1 MTSIL
6 RNLFGA
12 VAAWLAL
19 AGAARADLTLPANCT
34 TPLDPDCLYQTAVPP
49 YPLLDVGEVE
59 LLLIDPARA
68 NFRVPIKVRYL
79 KNTSYTA
86 PVVIWHHGGE
96 PRFEGRD
103 ANLAWSLR
111 LVRAGYVVV
120 HPSRNLIPASQ
131 VASFNA
137 VCTNNGVTGVPTHPF
152 DENCRE
158 FVSHSLYGPRNTN
171 FVISRLTT
179 TILPAMTN
187 FTGTLD
193 TANIAVAG
201 HSGGTSIVLSNAGAR
216 RQFKPGGQ
224 IFNQRSSSPKAFIA
238 AAPFGPDNAGFYYSL
253 FANHGGFSGAT
264 FGDIDSRP
272 LLSITGKGDEGPN
285 VGNGQEVVSEARTFA
300 FRQAT
305 PGNKLLSWDLALSA
319 SHGTMGLSDCGAALA
334 FHCDAIANLAIAFLD
349 AHLKN
354 RQEARDWLAQDG
366 YEMYTGGILELH
378 RR

>member
-1 MTSIL
+1 MSRIL
-6 RNLFGA
+6 RNLMA
-12 VAAWLAL
+12 TVAAWFSLTGAAL
-19 AGAARADLTLPANCT
+19 ADPNLPVNCT
-34 TPLDPDCLYQTAVPP
+34 ASLDPDCLYQTATPP
-49 YPLLDVGEVE
+49 YPLLDVGVVE
-59 LLLIDPARA
+59 LLLIDRARA

-86 PVVIWHHGGE
+86 PVVIWHHGSA
-96 PRFEGRD
+96 PSFEGRD
-103 ANLAWSLR
+103 ANVGWSLR
-111 LVRAGYVVV
+111 LARAGYVVV

-131 VASFNA
+131 VANFTTI
-137 VCTNNGVTGVPTHPF
+137 CTNNGVTGVPTHPF

-158 FVSHSLYGPRNTN
+158 FISHAFYGPRNTD
-171 FVISRLTT
+171 FVISRLVTS
-179 TILPAMTN
+179 ILPAMTG

-224 IFNQRSSSPKAFIA
+224 IFNQRSAIPKAFIA

-253 FANHGGFSGAT
+253 FADHGGFSGET
-264 FGDIDSRP
+264 FGYIDGRP

-285 VGNGQEVVSEARTFA
+285 VATGEEVVSEARTFA
-300 FRQAT
+300 FRQAR
-305 PGNKLLSWDLALSA
+305 PGNKLLSWDRALSA
-319 SHGTMGLSDCGAALA
+319 THGTMGLSDCGGDLAA
-334 FHCDAIANLAIAFLD
+334 HCDAIANLAIAFLD

-366 YEMYTGGILELH
+366 FEMYTDGILELH